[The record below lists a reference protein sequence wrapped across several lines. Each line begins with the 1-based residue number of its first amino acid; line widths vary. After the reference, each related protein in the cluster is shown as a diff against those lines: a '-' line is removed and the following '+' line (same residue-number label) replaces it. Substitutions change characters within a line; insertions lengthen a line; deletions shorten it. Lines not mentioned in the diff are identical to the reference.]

1 MPPFSVACGAKNKM
15 RKIHSIDAKI
25 PILLKTDASAK
36 FKSSPEILLIIH
48 FHFRT
53 KKILNPKIR
62 SRFARCRSNLVLQ
75 IRKQST

>member
-1 MPPFSVACGAKNKM
+1 MPPFSATSGANNKM

-48 FHFRT
+48 FHFQT
-53 KKILNPKIR
+53 KKN
-62 SRFARCRSNLVLQ
+62 
-75 IRKQST
+75 